1 MGCVRYGMAKNG
13 SGILIVEDEP
23 LVALG
28 MSVSLEQAGFR
39 VVGVVSSATAAIES
53 VSRLRPG
60 MVLMDI
66 TLRGPTDGIEAARL
80 LQEHFGVPV
89 LFVTGQA
96 DMATKARAMAA
107 TRGCGYILKPFSG
120 EQLTEAV
127 SRAIDPGAWP
137 EPGSVQ

>member
-1 MGCVRYGMAKNG
+1 MARNG
-13 SGILIVEDEP
+13 TGILIVEDEP

-28 MSVSLEQAGFR
+28 MSGSLEQAGFK
-39 VVGVVSSATAAIES
+39 VVGVVSSAAQAIDT

-80 LQEHFGVPV
+80 LQERFGVPV
-89 LFVTGQA
+89 LFVTGHS
-96 DMATKARAMAA
+96 DTATKARALAA
-107 TRGCGYILKPFSG
+107 TRACGYLVKPFSAG
-120 EQLTEAV
+120 QLTDAV

-137 EPGSVQ
+137 ENGSVQ

>member
-1 MGCVRYGMAKNG
+1 MGRNG

-28 MSVSLEQAGFR
+28 MSVSLEKAGFK
-39 VVGVVSSATAAIES
+39 VVGVVASAAQAYDSAA
-53 VSRLRPG
+53 RLRPG

-80 LQEHFGVPV
+80 LQEHFGIPV

-96 DMATKARAMAA
+96 DTATKTRALAATKA
-107 TRGCGYILKPFSG
+107 CGYLLKPFSG
-120 EQLTEAV
+120 EQLTDAV

-137 EPGSVQ
+137 ETGTVQ